1 MPNFKELTTKA
12 VPPECTPRCNRRI
25 AKAGME
31 FRMGDLAGRSTNKAM
46 RSLGIIGKNQG
57 IDQQA
62 QEEYAK
68 FFSEPLSSAHL
79 AVLAALFGWK
89 TLETGEADRGSL
101 ALAS

>member
-1 MPNFKELTTKA
+1 
-12 VPPECTPRCNRRI
+12 
-25 AKAGME
+25 
-31 FRMGDLAGRSTNKAM
+31 MGDLAGRSAKKVM

-68 FFSEPLSSAHL
+68 LFSKPLSSAHL
-79 AVLAALFGWK
+79 AALAALFGWK
-89 TLETGEADRGSL
+89 TLRTGEADRGRL